1 MTLEENIQQLRDS
14 MTVTSAQ
21 NLRREARLKDHR
33 QWLEDMELAF
43 ARMAAR
49 DEIHSARMEEFDE
62 KMTQVAAAQ
71 LANEEGLRELEAT
84 VKSFIEGLH
93 QRGGNGHN

>member
-1 MTLEENIQQLRDS
+1 MDS
-14 MTVTSAQ
+14 MTPEERSQFAKAGGSVGATHAPQSSQTRDAATS
-21 NLRREARLKDHR
+21 
-33 QWLEDMELAF
+33 
-43 ARMAAR
+43 RMAAR

-71 LANEEGLRELEAT
+71 LANKEGLRELKAT